1 MLEILYHKRD
11 PLIIKTE
18 SETNSNQRKQ
28 CISSTSRRKL
38 MHNPYISKY
47 S

>member
-18 SETNSNQRKQ
+18 SETQTQIKENNVFLLRAEE
-28 CISSTSRRKL
+28 
-38 MHNPYISKY
+38 N
-47 S
+47 